1 MDDLRLIRDRARRT
15 LAAAGLTSPSE
26 ADILLSSCLGMSRG
40 ELELALLRGD
50 AIDADTKRRLEDAVE
65 RRRRREPLQHITG
78 RAPFWDMELEV
89 GPGVF
94 VPRPETELLVELA
107 LTELAELGSTDA
119 PGVLEFCAGSGA
131 IALALARALPRSRV
145 VTVEASPEAWPW
157 LRRNVARYGDGRV
170 EARFGRLEE
179 PSITTGL
186 EQSET
191 RPAVIVSN
199 PPYIPSRNVPQ
210 DPEVRRADPEE
221 ALFSGED
228 GLDLIRAILERSE
241 ALLPP
246 GGALFLEHDESQGP
260 AIRALFAA
268 RGWHDPST
276 HQDLLGRDRVS
287 RARRPGAAK

>member
-1 MDDLRLIRDRARRT
+1 
-15 LAAAGLTSPSE
+15 
-26 ADILLSSCLGMSRG
+26 MSRG

-186 EQSET
+186 EQSEA

-199 PPYIPSRNVPQ
+199 PPYIPSRNVPP

-228 GLDLIRAILERSE
+228 GLDLIRAILQRSE